1 MKNDDREKV
10 LYNKKEKIVNEK
22 IKKKIFYFLKEKQ
35 KNFIL
40 TNKKFFK
47 FFSIFNNKQIF

>member
-40 TNKKFFK
+40 TNNT
-47 FFSIFNNKQIF
+47 IN